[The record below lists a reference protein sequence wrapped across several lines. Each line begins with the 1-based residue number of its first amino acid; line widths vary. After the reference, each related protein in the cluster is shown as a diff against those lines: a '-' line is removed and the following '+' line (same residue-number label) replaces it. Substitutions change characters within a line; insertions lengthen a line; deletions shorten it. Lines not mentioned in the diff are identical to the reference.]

1 MHKICDLEAEKC
13 VLSIMITDH
22 TKREFAFE
30 KLRRED
36 FFSVWHKDIFS
47 TILELSRNSEKIDPL
62 TITNKMEQFGFD
74 VESNGGISG
83 VVDVMNTVAFSS
95 NMDSYCKIVKDKS
108 DMRNLLY
115 IIDETKNKAYSNE
128 EYNTVLKSIEGKI
141 FDLSQNE
148 NRTGLTHIKDSLK
161 ELIEILNV
169 RSENKG
175 NITGISTGFID
186 LDRILLGMQRKDLIL
201 LAARPSVGKTALAVN
216 IALNAAQKNAKVAI
230 FSLEMSK
237 TQLVQRMLSSLALIN
252 LKQLISGDIEN
263 WEDIF
268 EASSI
273 IASKSIYMD
282 DTAGISITELRS
294 KCRRLKADSGLDFI
308 MIDYLQLMTSEG
320 RNENRQQEISTIS
333 RNLKALAKELDVP
346 ILALS
351 QLSRDSEKSGRKP
364 KLSDLRESGAIE
376 QDADVVILLYRE
388 DYQNEEAE
396 IKNQIE
402 LIIAKHRNGET
413 GSVNLNFIKECTRFG
428 DLQTDRDSELY
439 GV

>member
-1 MHKICDLEAEKC
+1 MHDIYDLEAEKC
-13 VLSIMITDH
+13 VLSIMITDQ
-22 TKREFAFE
+22 TKREFVFE
-30 KLRRED
+30 KLKRKD
-36 FFSVWHKDIFS
+36 FYLGWHKDIFS
-47 TILELSRNSEKIDPL
+47 AILELSRENNSVDPL
-62 TITNKMEQFGFD
+62 TVVNKMEQMGFD
-74 VESNGGISG
+74 TESNNGIGG
-83 VVDVMNTVAFSS
+83 VVEIVNTVAFSS
-95 NMDSYCKIVKDKS
+95 NIESYCKIVKDKS
-108 DMRNLLY
+108 DTRNLLF
-115 IIDETKNKAYSNE
+115 IIDNIKNRAYKNE
-128 EYNTVLKSIEGKI
+128 DYGDVLKSIEEQI

-148 NRTGLTHIKDSLK
+148 NRSGLTHVKDTLE
-161 ELIEILNV
+161 ELINILDE
-169 RSENKG
+169 RSKNKG
-175 NITGISTGFID
+175 SLTGIPTGFRD

-216 IALNAAQKNAKVAI
+216 IALNAARSDHRVAI

-237 TQLVQRMLSSLALIN
+237 AQLAQRMLSSLSLIN
-252 LKQLISGDIEN
+252 LKNLISGDIDE

-268 EASSI
+268 QASSI
-273 IASKSIYMD
+273 IAEKSIYID

-294 KCRRLKADSGLDFI
+294 KCRRLKADGGLDFI

-364 KLSDLRESGAIE
+364 RLSDLRESGAIE
-376 QDADVVILLYRE
+376 QDADVVILLFRE

-396 IKNQIE
+396 VKNQIE

-413 GSVNLNFIKECTRFG
+413 GSVELNFIKECTRFI
-428 DLQTDRDSELY
+428 DLETNMDKELFN
-439 GV
+439 G

>member
-1 MHKICDLEAEKC
+1 MHNIYDLEAEKC
-13 VLSIMITDH
+13 VLSVMITDSH
-22 TKREFAFE
+22 KREIAFE
-30 KLRRED
+30 KLKRED
-36 FFSVWHKDIFS
+36 FFSSWHKDIFIS
-47 TILELSRNSEKIDPL
+47 ILELSRENKDVDPL
-62 TITNKMEQFGFD
+62 TISSKMKELGFNTEGD
-74 VESNGGISG
+74 LG
-83 VVDVMNTVAFSS
+83 VIGLVDIVNTVCFSS
-95 NMDSYCKIVKDKS
+95 NMESYCKIVKDKS
-108 DMRNLLY
+108 ETRKLLF
-115 IIDETKNKAYSNE
+115 IMDTVKEKAYKNE
-128 EYNTVLKSIEGKI
+128 DYDKVLESIESQI

-148 NRTGLTHIKDSLK
+148 NKTSLTHIKDTLS
-161 ELIEILNV
+161 ELIEILNK
-169 RSENKG
+169 RSETKG
-175 NITGISTGFID
+175 DVTGIPTGFKD

-216 IALNAAQKNAKVAI
+216 IALNAAQKKYKVAI

-237 TQLVQRMLSSLALIN
+237 TQLAQRMLSSLSLVN
-252 LKQLISGDIEN
+252 LKNLISGDITN
-263 WEDIF
+263 WDDIF
-268 EASSI
+268 TASSI
-273 IASKSIYMD
+273 IAENDIYMD

-294 KCRRLKADSGLDFI
+294 KCRRLKAESGLDFI

-351 QLSRDSEKSGRKP
+351 QLSRDSEKAARKP

-388 DYQNEEAE
+388 DYQNEDAD

-413 GSVNLNFIKECTRFG
+413 SSVNLSFIKEYTRFG
-428 DLQTDRDSELY
+428 DLQSDRDKELFD
-439 GV
+439 V

>member
-1 MHKICDLEAEKC
+1 M
-13 VLSIMITDH
+13 
-22 TKREFAFE
+22 
-30 KLRRED
+30 
-36 FFSVWHKDIFS
+36 
-47 TILELSRNSEKIDPL
+47 ELSRENTNVDP
-62 TITNKMEQFGFD
+62 ITVINKMEAMGFD
-74 VESNGGISG
+74 TESNNGIVG
-83 VVDVMNTVAFSS
+83 VVEIVNAVAFPS
-95 NMDSYCKIVKDKS
+95 NIENYCKIVKDKS
-108 DMRNLLY
+108 DTRNLLFILDNIKDRAY
-115 IIDETKNKAYSNE
+115 KNEDYDK
-128 EYNTVLKSIEGKI
+128 VLESIEGQI
-141 FDLSQNE
+141 FELSQNE
-148 NRTGLTHIKDSLK
+148 NRTGLTHIKDTLT
-161 ELIEILNV
+161 ELIEILDD
-169 RSENKG
+169 RSKNKG
-175 NITGISTGFID
+175 SVTGIPTGFSD

-216 IALNAAQKNAKVAI
+216 IALNAAKSGSKVAI

-237 TQLVQRMLSSLALIN
+237 TQLAQRMLSSLSLVN
-252 LKQLISGDIEN
+252 LKQLISGDITE

-273 IASKSIYMD
+273 IAGNSIYMD

-396 IKNQIE
+396 VKNQIE

-413 GSVNLNFIKECTRFG
+413 GSVELNFIKECTRFV
-428 DLQTDRDSELY
+428 DLQTERDKELFN
-439 GV
+439 G

>member
-1 MHKICDLEAEKC
+1 MHDIYDLEAEKC
-13 VLSIMITDH
+13 VLSIMITDQ
-22 TKREFAFE
+22 TKREFVFE
-30 KLRRED
+30 KLKRKD
-36 FFSVWHKDIFS
+36 FFLGWHKDIFS
-47 TILELSRNSEKIDPL
+47 AILELSRENNGVDPL
-62 TITNKMEQFGFD
+62 TVVNKMEQMGFD
-74 VESNGGISG
+74 TESNNGIGG
-83 VVDVMNTVAFSS
+83 VVEIVNTVAFSS
-95 NMDSYCKIVKDKS
+95 NIESYCKIVKDKS
-108 DMRNLLY
+108 DTRNLLF
-115 IIDETKNKAYSNE
+115 IIDNIKNRAYKNE
-128 EYNTVLKSIEGKI
+128 DYGDVLKSIEEQI

-148 NRTGLTHIKDSLK
+148 NRSGLTHVKDTLE
-161 ELIEILNV
+161 ELINILDE
-169 RSENKG
+169 RSRNKG
-175 NITGISTGFID
+175 SLTGIPTGFRD

-216 IALNAAQKNAKVAI
+216 IALNAARNDNRVAI

-237 TQLVQRMLSSLALIN
+237 AQLAQRMLSSLSLIN
-252 LKQLISGDIEN
+252 LKNLISGDIDE

-268 EASSI
+268 QASSI
-273 IASKSIYMD
+273 IAEKSIYID

-294 KCRRLKADSGLDFI
+294 KCRRLKADGGLDFI

-396 IKNQIE
+396 VKNQIE

-413 GSVNLNFIKECTRFG
+413 GSVELSFIKECTRFI
-428 DLQTDRDSELY
+428 DLETNMDKELFN
-439 GV
+439 G

>member
-1 MHKICDLEAEKC
+1 MHDIYDLEAEKC
-13 VLSIMITDH
+13 VLSIMITDQ
-22 TKREFAFE
+22 TKREFVFE
-30 KLRRED
+30 KLKRKD
-36 FFSVWHKDIFS
+36 FYLVWHKDIFS
-47 TILELSRNSEKIDPL
+47 AILELSRENNSVDPL
-62 TITNKMEQFGFD
+62 TVVNKMEQMGFD
-74 VESNGGISG
+74 TESNNGIGG
-83 VVDVMNTVAFSS
+83 VVEIVNTVAFSS
-95 NMDSYCKIVKDKS
+95 NIESYCKIVKDKS
-108 DMRNLLY
+108 DTRNLLF
-115 IIDETKNKAYSNE
+115 IIDNIKNRAYKNE
-128 EYNTVLKSIEGKI
+128 DYGDVLKSIEEQI

-148 NRTGLTHIKDSLK
+148 NRSGLTHVKDTLE
-161 ELIEILNV
+161 ELINILDE
-169 RSENKG
+169 RSKNKG
-175 NITGISTGFID
+175 SLTGIPTGFRD

-216 IALNAAQKNAKVAI
+216 IALNAARNDHRVAI

-237 TQLVQRMLSSLALIN
+237 AQLAQRMLSSLSLIN
-252 LKQLISGDIEN
+252 LKNLISGDIDE

-268 EASSI
+268 QASSI
-273 IASKSIYMD
+273 IAEKSIYID

-294 KCRRLKADSGLDFI
+294 KCRRLKADGGLDFI

-364 KLSDLRESGAIE
+364 RLSDLRESGAIE
-376 QDADVVILLYRE
+376 QDADVVILLFRE

-396 IKNQIE
+396 VKNQIE

-413 GSVNLNFIKECTRFG
+413 GSVELNFIKECTRFI
-428 DLQTDRDSELY
+428 DLETNIDKELFN
-439 GV
+439 G

>member
-1 MHKICDLEAEKC
+1 MHNIYDLEAEKC
-13 VLSIMITDH
+13 VLSIMITEPN
-22 TKREFAFE
+22 KREYVFE
-30 KLRRED
+30 KLKRKD
-36 FFSVWHKDIFS
+36 FYLGWHKDIFS
-47 TILELSRNSEKIDPL
+47 AILELSRENTNVDP
-62 TITNKMEQFGFD
+62 ITVINKMEAMGFD
-74 VESNGGISG
+74 TESNNGIVG
-83 VVDVMNTVAFSS
+83 VVEIVNAVAFPS
-95 NMDSYCKIVKDKS
+95 NIENYCKIVKDKS
-108 DMRNLLY
+108 DTRNLLFILDNIKDRAY
-115 IIDETKNKAYSNE
+115 KNEDYDK
-128 EYNTVLKSIEGKI
+128 VLESIEGQI
-141 FDLSQNE
+141 FELSQNE
-148 NRTGLTHIKDSLK
+148 NRTGLTHIKDTLT
-161 ELIEILNV
+161 ELIEILDD
-169 RSENKG
+169 RSKNKG
-175 NITGISTGFID
+175 SVTGIPTGFSD

-216 IALNAAQKNAKVAI
+216 IALNAAKSGSKVAI
-230 FSLEMSK
+230 FSLEMSR
-237 TQLVQRMLSSLALIN
+237 TQLAQRMLSSLSLVN
-252 LKQLISGDIEN
+252 LKQLISGDITE

-273 IASKSIYMD
+273 IAGNSIYMD

-396 IKNQIE
+396 VKNQIE

-413 GSVNLNFIKECTRFG
+413 GSVELNFIKECTRFV
-428 DLQTDRDSELY
+428 DLQTERDKELFN
-439 GV
+439 G

>member
-1 MHKICDLEAEKC
+1 MHDIYDLEAEKC
-13 VLSIMITDH
+13 VLSIMITDQ
-22 TKREFAFE
+22 TKREFVFE
-30 KLRRED
+30 KLKRKD
-36 FFSVWHKDIFS
+36 FYLVWHKDIFS
-47 TILELSRNSEKIDPL
+47 AILELSRENNSVDPL
-62 TITNKMEQFGFD
+62 TVVNKMEQMGFD
-74 VESNGGISG
+74 TESNNGIGG
-83 VVDVMNTVAFSS
+83 VVEIVNTVAFSS
-95 NMDSYCKIVKDKS
+95 NIESYCKIVKDKS
-108 DMRNLLY
+108 DTRNLLF
-115 IIDETKNKAYSNE
+115 IIDNIKNRAYKNE
-128 EYNTVLKSIEGKI
+128 DYGDVLKSIEEQI

-148 NRTGLTHIKDSLK
+148 NRSGLTHVKDTLE
-161 ELIEILNV
+161 ELINILDE
-169 RSENKG
+169 RSKNKG
-175 NITGISTGFID
+175 SLTGIPTGFRD

-216 IALNAAQKNAKVAI
+216 IALNAARSDNRVAI

-237 TQLVQRMLSSLALIN
+237 AQLAQRMLSSLSLIN
-252 LKQLISGDIEN
+252 LKNLISGDIDE

-268 EASSI
+268 QASSI
-273 IASKSIYMD
+273 IAEKSIYID

-294 KCRRLKADSGLDFI
+294 KCRRLKADGGLDFI

-364 KLSDLRESGAIE
+364 RLSDLRESGAIE
-376 QDADVVILLYRE
+376 QDADVVILLFRE

-396 IKNQIE
+396 VKNQIE

-413 GSVNLNFIKECTRFG
+413 GSVELNFIKECTRFI
-428 DLQTDRDSELY
+428 DLETNMDKELFN
-439 GV
+439 G